1 MKKINK
7 TYLFLALLAALI
19 SSCTPYR
26 KITVFQPTERD
37 TISYA
42 IDTSYRPIIA
52 PNDILDIF
60 VTSTSP
66 EAAKY
71 FNYSETPD
79 NSMSM
84 LNGYLVDSRGEIQ
97 IPFIGDVHVS
107 GLSTADARD
116 TIRLR
121 MGKYL
126 VNPSVKLSIRNFKVT
141 VMGEVLHAG
150 IFSVTNEKI
159 TLPEALALA
168 GDLSIYSVRD
178 DIIVIRDSAGF
189 KTYNHVDLTNRDL
202 FSSPYYMLHSNDIV
216 YVPPSKKKRFQGEN
230 YYRVYPLVLST
241 ITLVLSLV
249 QIFKQGN

>member
-7 TYLFLALLAALI
+7 SYLLVLLLAALVT
-19 SSCTPYR
+19 SCTPYR
-26 KITVFQPTERD
+26 RITVFQPTERD
-37 TISYA
+37 SISYA
-42 IDTSYRPIIA
+42 IDTSYRPMVA
-52 PNDILDIF
+52 PNDIVDIY

-84 LNGYLVDSRGEIQ
+84 LNGYLVDARGEIQ
-97 IPFIGDVHVS
+97 IPFIGSVHVA

-121 MGKYL
+121 LGKYL

-150 IFSVTNEKI
+150 IFTVTNEKI
-159 TLPEALALA
+159 TLPEAIALA

-178 DIIVIRDSAGF
+178 NIIVIRDSLGF
-189 KTYNHVDLTNRDL
+189 KTYNHVDLTTREV
-202 FSSPYYMLHSNDIV
+202 FSSQFYVLHSNDIV
-216 YVPPSKKKRFQGEN
+216 YVMPSRKKRFQGEN
-230 YYRVYPLVLST
+230 YYRVYPLILSS
-241 ITLVLSLV
+241 ITLIISLV
-249 QIFKQGN
+249 QIFKGN